1 VQILPL
7 QQSYETAID
16 ALHNASITCHIMS
29 AEKSIQSSPK
39 TATLIGFGAV
49 LTWGLLAFF
58 SKLAGDI
65 PPLQITGMA
74 FTIGGLVGVA
84 SWPFRP
90 GASQVLF
97 QSSPIVWIHNVA
109 GLFGAHFL
117 YFMAVQRAPVLE
129 VSLIAYLWPLFI
141 VLFAGLLPG
150 EKLKTHHLAGAALGL
165 VGAWFV
171 VSKGQSFGL
180 SEGLKTGHLIA
191 LPYALYWSAY
201 SVSIR
206 RYGKIPSDI
215 VAGFCLVTGVLAGFS
230 HLALESTV
238 WPLSGTQ
245 WIAIIGLGVLPLGL
259 GFYAWDFGMKHGD
272 PMILGASAYAAPLLS
287 TLVLLLAGFAELHW
301 SIIAACLFITV
312 GAVIAAKDMIFKP

>member
-1 VQILPL
+1 
-7 QQSYETAID
+7 
-16 ALHNASITCHIMS
+16 MS
-29 AEKSIQSSPK
+29 AATPSGINPK
-39 TATLIGFGAV
+39 TATLVGFTAV

-58 SKLAGDI
+58 SKLAGDV
-65 PPLQITGMA
+65 PPLQLTAMA

-90 GASQVLF
+90 GSARVLT
-97 QSSPIVWIHNVA
+97 QTRPIIWVHNVA

-150 EKLKTHHLAGAALGL
+150 EKLKAHHLIGAALGL

-180 SEGLKTGHLIA
+180 SEGLQAGHMIA
-191 LPYALYWSAY
+191 LPYAIYWAAY

-215 VAGFCLVTGVLAGFS
+215 VAGFCLVTGLLAGLS
-230 HLALESTV
+230 HLALETTA

-245 WIAIIGLGVLPLGL
+245 WIAIIGLGILPLGL

-272 PMILGASAYAAPLLS
+272 PMVLGASAYAAPLLS
-287 TLVLLLAGFAELHW
+287 TLVLLLAGLAELHW
-301 SIIAACLFITV
+301 SIIAACLLITV
-312 GAVIAAKDMIFKP
+312 GAVIAAKDMVFKGH

>member
-1 VQILPL
+1 
-7 QQSYETAID
+7 
-16 ALHNASITCHIMS
+16 MS
-29 AEKSIQSSPK
+29 AEIQSRYSPK
-39 TATLIGFGAV
+39 TATLIGFTAV

-58 SKLAGDI
+58 SKLAGDV
-65 PPLQITGMA
+65 PPLQITAMA

-90 GASQVLF
+90 GAARVLL
-97 QSSPIVWIHNVA
+97 QTSPIVWVHNVA

-150 EKLKTHHLAGAALGL
+150 EKLKAHHLAGAALGL

-180 SEGLKTGHLIA
+180 TQGLQAGHMIA
-191 LPYALYWSAY
+191 LPYAIYWAAY

-206 RYGKIPSDI
+206 RYGKISSDI
-215 VAGFCLVTGVLAGFS
+215 VAGFCLMTGVLAGLS
-230 HLALESTV
+230 HLALEATV
-238 WPLSGTQ
+238 WPLAGIQ
-245 WIAIIGLGVLPLGL
+245 WIAIIGLGLLPLGL

-301 SIIAACLFITV
+301 SIIAACLLITA
-312 GAVIAAKDMIFKP
+312 GAVLAAKDMIFKRP

>member
-1 VQILPL
+1 
-7 QQSYETAID
+7 
-16 ALHNASITCHIMS
+16 MS
-29 AEKSIQSSPK
+29 K
-39 TATLIGFGAV
+39 TNATLIGFTAV
-49 LTWGLLAFF
+49 LTWGLLAYF

-65 PPLQITGMA
+65 PPLQITAMA
-74 FTIGGLVGVA
+74 FTIGGLIGVA

-90 GASQVLF
+90 GAAQVLR
-97 QSSPIVWIHNVA
+97 QCSPLAWVHNVA

-150 EKLKTHHLAGAALGL
+150 EKLKAHHLLGAVLSF

-171 VSKGQSFGL
+171 VSKGQGFGL
-180 SEGLKTGHLIA
+180 SQGLQAGHMIA
-191 LPYALYWSAY
+191 LPYAIYWAAY

-215 VAGFCLVTGVLAGFS
+215 VAGFCLMTGVLAGLS
-230 HLALESTV
+230 HLALETTV
-238 WPLSGTQ
+238 WPLSSTQ
-245 WIAIIGLGVLPLGL
+245 CAAIVGLGILPLGL

-272 PMILGASAYAAPLLS
+272 PMVLGAAAYAAPLLS
-287 TLVLLLAGFAELHW
+287 TIVLLLTGFGVFHW
-301 SIIAACLFITV
+301 SIAIACLLIMG
-312 GAVIAAKDMIFKP
+312 GALFAAKDMIFKKPG